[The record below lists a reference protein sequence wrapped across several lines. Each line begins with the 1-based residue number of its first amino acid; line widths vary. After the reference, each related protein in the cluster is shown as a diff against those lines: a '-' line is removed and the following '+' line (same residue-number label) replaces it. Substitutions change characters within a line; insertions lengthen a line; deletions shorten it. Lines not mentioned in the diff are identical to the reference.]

1 MGKDLNIACDGFSL
15 QNSLCLMTATSV
27 TSHDELKQIV
37 QLSQANLRINVP
49 LKQQAEQGFIT
60 WNYSLELLEKM
71 NAQQP
76 HVIVKDADN
85 VIGYALV
92 ALKSSMQ
99 FHSDLNAMICQLE
112 TINYNNK
119 KLSGYKYYVM
129 GQIAIDPAYRGK
141 GVFEM
146 LYHQHKKLF
155 EKKFDFVIT
164 EISTANKRS
173 LRAHEKVGFRTIHS
187 YEDALN

>member
-1 MGKDLNIACDGFSL
+1 
-15 QNSLCLMTATSV
+15 MTATIV

-60 WNYSLELLEKM
+60 WNYSLDLLEKM

-76 HVIVKDADN
+76 HVIVKDKGN

-155 EKKFDFVIT
+155 AREFDFVIT

-173 LRAHEKVGFRTIHS
+173 LRAHEKVGFKTIHS
-187 YEDALN
+187 YEDALDEWNVVLWNWK